1 MVWESKNKG
10 HFWTEDEK
18 RFHLYARQKI
28 RALQAQRKRRLQRRV
43 LWVTLSVIGI
53 ILAATV
59 ARSAAPYREKKTAL
73 LPQVTHTQ
81 VVTVAPGDSLW
92 SIARRY
98 SRQDIS
104 TMDSIA
110 VISTLNGNI
119 SGKLEPGQRLVIPVF

>member
-28 RALQAQRKRRLQRRV
+28 RALQTQRKRRLQRQV
-43 LWVTLSVIGI
+43 LWVALTVIGI

-59 ARSAAPYREKKTAL
+59 ARSAAPYGEKKTAL
-73 LPQVTHTQ
+73 LPRVTQTQ

-98 SRQDIS
+98 SRHDIS